1 MLLRYLIASPIL
13 LGFLLTLLHMGL
25 LTSFKTPEMSSVAP
39 KEAKVV
45 LSRSFF
51 ILQSPDV
58 FLLSNY
64 QHHDDAL
71 DCTVL
76 QTAAGMLREVVESVH
91 EVFVFKLVVF
101 LLATVEKGGRDN
113 VLRFLRSG
121 GATILVPL
129 VVLSLAKCCTDK
141 HEFECDASTAKDVM
155 SQGAVETVTI
165 VGSNGDVRLVRI
177 PSGRA
182 HELLER
188 AEQDGSLDARE
199 AIKWQDEKVHV
210 KIQLGIALDF
220 LEALL
225 RISGRNSN
233 VEHFPPSAACC
244 NFSREEIFCHLVQA
258 LLRAK
263 TPIFNRFCFFLVST
277 VKFYI

>member
-1 MLLRYLIASPIL
+1 ME
-13 LGFLLTLLHMGL
+13 L

-39 KEAKVV
+39 KGAKVV

-64 QHHDDAL
+64 QHHDDTL

-129 VVLSLAKCCTDK
+129 VVLSLAK
-141 HEFECDASTAKDVM
+141 
-155 SQGAVETVTI
+155 VTTH
-165 VGSNGDVRLVRI
+165 S
-177 PSGRA
+177 
-182 HELLER
+182 LLE
-188 AEQDGSLDARE
+188 LD
-199 AIKWQDEKVHV
+199 
-210 KIQLGIALDF
+210 
-220 LEALL
+220 
-225 RISGRNSN
+225 
-233 VEHFPPSAACC
+233 
-244 NFSREEIFCHLVQA
+244 
-258 LLRAK
+258 
-263 TPIFNRFCFFLVST
+263 PI
-277 VKFYI
+277 